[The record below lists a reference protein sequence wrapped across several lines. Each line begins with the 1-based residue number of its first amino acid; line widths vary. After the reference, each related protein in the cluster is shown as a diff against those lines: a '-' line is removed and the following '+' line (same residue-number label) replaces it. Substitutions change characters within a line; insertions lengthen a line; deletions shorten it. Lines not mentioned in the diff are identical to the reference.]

1 MRWCFQAEGSELCTT
16 HLLRIKK
23 GMRRMCL
30 SELSRGELGGEEKEQ
45 CLAFNTHQCY
55 FTHYLKNFTWHFL
68 KQCLCMKNYLCLY
81 GWCWSD
87 LNLISQVS
95 NCLTAHDAII
105 KLVNEGTFL
114 ICTLSWERNPRMIL
128 YRGLYRGPPN
138 LRGRKNV
145 RLRSPSL
152 K

>member
-23 GMRRMCL
+23 GMSRMCL

-45 CLAFNTHQCY
+45 CLAFNTRQCY

-81 GWCWSD
+81 GWYWSD

-105 KLVNEGTFL
+105 KLMKAPFL
-114 ICTLSWERNPRMIL
+114 SACWVGRETQGWFFTEVFTEV
-128 YRGLYRGPPN
+128 PPN

>member
-23 GMRRMCL
+23 GMSRMCL

-55 FTHYLKNFTWHFL
+55 FTHYLKNFTWHFFKTVSWHEKL
-68 KQCLCMKNYLCLY
+68 PMSVWLVLVWPKFNLTGVKLLNST
-81 GWCWSD
+81 WC
-87 LNLISQVS
+87 NNKI
-95 NCLTAHDAII
+95 
-105 KLVNEGTFL
+105 NEGTFL
-114 ICTLSWERNPRMIL
+114 ICMLSWERNPRMIL